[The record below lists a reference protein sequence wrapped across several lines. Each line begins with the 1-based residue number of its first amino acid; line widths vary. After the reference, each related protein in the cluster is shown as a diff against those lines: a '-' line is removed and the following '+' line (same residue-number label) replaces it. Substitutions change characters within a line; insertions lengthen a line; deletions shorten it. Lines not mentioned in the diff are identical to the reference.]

1 MNCHNMD
8 IIAGMLSSIIFASG
22 TVSMLMKVIRTQDVD
37 SYSLSS
43 IILNNLGNLVYWVYI
58 FSLPVGPIYFLHLF
72 YTVAMIVM
80 LLCFVLYRH
89 CAKDGQSS
97 KVDPLATIE
106 SAQV

>member
-43 IILNNLGNLVYWVYI
+43 IILNNLGNLVYLGLYFQFASGTDI
-58 FSLPVGPIYFLHLF
+58 FPASLLYCCHDCDA
-72 YTVAMIVM
+72 T
-80 LLCFVLYRH
+80 LLC
-89 CAKDGQSS
+89 AISS
-97 KVDPLATIE
+97 LC
-106 SAQV
+106 